1 MGFLEQAALGY
12 TSNKFVDPAK
22 AMGGNF
28 IQQMYKDVAARNNAK
43 RQKDAAVKSKVTDYI
58 DKIDTTVDSNG
69 LNDVMKSKTNNVLS
83 NVRMELVDVINQLSN
98 MEPNTEEYIQLNDR
112 RNQLMEVPKKMQ
124 ASIENYNKRKAEY
137 LDDVDSDRISIA
149 DADNNEFASKIY
161 TDEADFNWNPDG
173 TISFVDNGK
182 IIPFSDIKDPSLKA
196 YDLADTILK
205 DTFNYQK
212 KGAKMSPEEESM
224 KRNELNKLF
233 DANPMAMASIIDD
246 GMLGDLSSS
255 MTVDPENFKEQKPE
269 VIDLIIN
276 SMKDVAN
283 KSYNEKQAIARAK
296 DSKKEP
302 KMTQAEISRQEK
314 QQRVRSRA
322 NSVVDGLVGDGAN
335 PMSTIRQYIGLDGVT
350 KNGKVITID
359 DGDGGGMKYD
369 LNRAEDVA
377 RLAET
382 LEISKYGPDATTDLV
397 FEQIPTAI
405 DNIRKNRGKD
415 PALTKD
421 ASYYINKYS
430 NQN

>member
-1 MGFLEQAALGY
+1 MGFLEQAAKGY

-28 IQQMYKDVAARNNAK
+28 IQQMYKDVAAKNNAK
-43 RQKDAAVKSKVTDYI
+43 RQKEAAVKNKVTNYI

-205 DTFNYQK
+205 DTYNYQK
-212 KGAKMSPEEESM
+212 KGAQMSPEEESM

-283 KSYNEKQAIARAK
+283 KSYSEKQ
-296 DSKKEP
+296 SKSKLENQG
-302 KMTQAEISRQEK
+302 KGFE
-314 QQRVRSRA
+314 
-322 NSVVDGLVGDGAN
+322 L
-335 PMSTIRQYIGLDGVT
+335 
-350 KNGKVITID
+350 KNIQTGKVVLD
-359 DGDGGGMKYD
+359 DGYYD
-369 LNRAEDVA
+369 
-377 RLAET
+377 
-382 LEISKYGPDATTDLV
+382 IGYGPGGEAYYRKTEDPSSQWVKGSEIEVKPSQDQKQTTNT
-397 FEQIPTAI
+397 TAPEI
-405 DNIRKNRGKD
+405 DETIMDSIKEENPIKD
-415 PALTKD
+415 GED
-421 ASYYINKYS
+421 NKAYAARIVKIY
-430 NQN
+430 NDTVNLN

>member
-1 MGFLEQAALGY
+1 MGFLEQAAKGY

-28 IQQMYKDVAARNNAK
+28 IQQMYKDVAAKNNAK
-43 RQKDAAVKSKVTDYI
+43 RQKEAAVKNKVTNYI

-205 DTFNYQK
+205 DTYNYQK
-212 KGAKMSPEEESM
+212 KGAQMSPEEESM

-283 KSYNEKQAIARAK
+283 KSYSEKQ
-296 DSKKEP
+296 SKSKLENQG
-302 KMTQAEISRQEK
+302 KGFELKNIQTSK
-314 QQRVRSRA
+314 
-322 NSVVDGLVGDGAN
+322 VVL
-335 PMSTIRQYIGLDGVT
+335 
-350 KNGKVITID
+350 D
-359 DGDGGGMKYD
+359 DGYYD
-369 LNRAEDVA
+369 
-377 RLAET
+377 
-382 LEISKYGPDATTDLV
+382 IGYGPGGEAYYRKTEDPSSQWVKGSEIEVKPSQDQKQTTNT
-397 FEQIPTAI
+397 TAPEI
-405 DNIRKNRGKD
+405 DETIMDMVKEENPIKD
-415 PALTKD
+415 GED
-421 ASYYINKYS
+421 NKAYAARIVKIY
-430 NQN
+430 NDTVNLN

>member
-1 MGFLEQAALGY
+1 MGFLEQAAKGY

-28 IQQMYKDVAARNNAK
+28 IQQMYKDVAAKNNAK
-43 RQKDAAVKSKVTDYI
+43 RQKEAAVKNKVTNYI

-205 DTFNYQK
+205 DTYNYQK
-212 KGAKMSPEEESM
+212 KGAQMSPEEESM

-283 KSYNEKQAIARAK
+283 KSYGEKQ
-296 DSKKEP
+296 SKSK
-302 KMTQAEISRQEK
+302 
-314 QQRVRSRA
+314 
-322 NSVVDGLVGDGAN
+322 L
-335 PMSTIRQYIGLDGVT
+335 
-350 KNGKVITID
+350 KNQGKGFELKNIQTGKVVLD
-359 DGDGGGMKYD
+359 DGYYD
-369 LNRAEDVA
+369 
-377 RLAET
+377 
-382 LEISKYGPDATTDLV
+382 IGYGPGGEAYYRKTEDPSSQWVKGSEIEVKPSQDQKQTTN
-397 FEQIPTAI
+397 PTAPEI
-405 DNIRKNRGKD
+405 DETIMDSIRKENPIEGGED
-415 PALTKD
+415 
-421 ASYYINKYS
+421 NKAYAARIVKIY
-430 NQN
+430 NNTVK

>member
-12 TSNKFVDPAK
+12 TSNKFVDPAE
-22 AMGGNF
+22 AMGGDF
-28 IQQMYKDVAARNNAK
+28 IQQMYKDVAAKNNAK
-43 RQKDAAVKSKVTDYI
+43 RQKEAAVKNKVTNYI

-212 KGAKMSPEEESM
+212 KGAQMSPEEESM

-255 MTVDPENFKEQKPE
+255 MTVDPDNFKEQKPE

-283 KSYNEKQAIARAK
+283 KSYSEKQSKSKLKNQDKDFELKNIQTGKVVLDDGYYDIGYGPGGEAYYRKTEDPTSQWVKGSEIEIKPSQDQKPTTNTTAPEIDETIMDSIKQENPKK
-296 DSKKEP
+296 DS
-302 KMTQAEISRQEK
+302 
-314 QQRVRSRA
+314 
-322 NSVVDGLVGDGAN
+322 
-335 PMSTIRQYIGLDGVT
+335 
-350 KNGKVITID
+350 
-359 DGDGGGMKYD
+359 
-369 LNRAEDVA
+369 EDA
-377 RLAET
+377 RTYAARIAKIYNDT
-382 LEISKYGPDATTDLV
+382 VK
-397 FEQIPTAI
+397 
-405 DNIRKNRGKD
+405 
-415 PALTKD
+415 
-421 ASYYINKYS
+421 
-430 NQN
+430 

>member
-1 MGFLEQAALGY
+1 MGFLEQAAQGY

-43 RQKDAAVKSKVTDYI
+43 RQKDAAVKNKVTNYI

-212 KGAKMSPEEESM
+212 KGALMSPEEESM

-302 KMTQAEISRQEK
+302 KMTQAEITRQEK
-314 QQRVRSRA
+314 QQRVQNRA
-322 NSVVDGLVGDGAN
+322 NSIVHGLIGDKAN
-335 PMSTIRQYIGLDGVT
+335 PMSVIKQYIGEEGVT
-350 KNGKVITID
+350 IDGKVITIE
-359 DGDGGGMKYD
+359 DGNGGEKKYD
-369 LNRAEDVA
+369 LNRAEDVG

-382 LEISKYGPDATTDLV
+382 LEISKYALDDTTKRV
-397 FEQIPTAI
+397 FEQIPIAI
-405 DNIRKNRGKD
+405 DNIRIDRGKK
-415 PALTKD
+415 PVLTRFLPGL
-421 ASYYINKYS
+421 NK
-430 NQN
+430 

>member
-43 RQKDAAVKSKVTDYI
+43 RQKDAAVKSKVTNYI

-212 KGAKMSPEEESM
+212 KGALMSPEEESM

-283 KSYNEKQAIARAK
+283 KSYSEKQ
-296 DSKKEP
+296 SK
-302 KMTQAEISRQEK
+302 SR
-314 QQRVRSRA
+314 V
-322 NSVVDGLVGDGAN
+322 
-335 PMSTIRQYIGLDGVT
+335 
-350 KNGKVITID
+350 KNQDKGFELKNIQTGKVVLD
-359 DGDGGGMKYD
+359 DGYYD
-369 LNRAEDVA
+369 
-377 RLAET
+377 
-382 LEISKYGPDATTDLV
+382 IGYGPGGEAYY
-397 FEQIPTAI
+397 
-405 DNIRKNRGKD
+405 RKTED
-415 PALTKD
+415 PASQWVKGSEIEIKPSQDQKPTTNTT
-421 ASYYINKYS
+421 APEINETIMDSIKQENPQEDGEDNKAYAARIVKIY
-430 NQN
+430 NDTVK